1 MPQNSG
7 HTWTGNEDNRFI
19 ILWHDGNGGSWNSP
33 RHDAE
38 ICSTHGV
45 CPGAGGGDH
54 SFASRHGFREGWED
68 WMQWNRNKVNPRD
81 NIYIGNHYNGDTVP
95 ITDVKF
101 GGSTRWTPTID
112 MNNEPVA
119 ARRRYMTWF
128 TIKRNDKPPAP
139 DNKNTFA
146 YNIKTKPEPVEGGR
160 NRNRY
165 LKDDVWNYS
174 KVRLEDGN
182 KVDPCPGTPH
192 KGFTSRNQITCLYN
206 AQQLGALQGA
216 SKRPVQDAMYN
227 DILNR
232 LCKTPGNETKVV
244 GNVKCTDNTKFMDV
258 AQRYCETGAN
268 IKDVGKDATCGPGKY
283 GKYHES
289 AIKYCDKNPTDN
301 WCRCYN
307 AMKKCTKNMNGPGCQ
322 KFKTVFESYKKFK
335 GKPGYTE
342 AVNAIPCAA
351 GCSLADVY
359 RPRDMGDCPQNIT
372 ICNAEV
378 NVGSMQDSTVKVDQ
392 ACSSGDAPS
401 TDPNAATEGANK
413 KFEEEQPTLTD
424 FASNPGSYIPKSLGD
439 LKTNKKAKA
448 GVGGIGSSLIISIC
462 CVVLLLLVMSG
473 GGSGPR
479 RFRK

>member
-19 ILWHDGNGGSWNSP
+19 ILWHHGNGGSWNSP
-33 RHDAE
+33 KQDAE
-38 ICSTHGV
+38 ICSTHGT

-128 TIKRNDKPPAP
+128 TIKRNDKPPDP

-146 YNIKTKPEPVEGGR
+146 YEIKTKPEPVEGGR

-192 KGFTSRNQITCLYN
+192 KGFTSRNTITCLYN

-232 LCKTPGNETKVV
+232 LCNVRGNETKVV
-244 GNVKCTDNTKFMDV
+244 GNVKCTDNTKFMNV
-258 AQRYCETGAN
+258 AQRYCETGSR
-268 IKDVGKDATCGPGKY
+268 IKDAGADAICGPSKY

-359 RPRDMGDCPQNIT
+359 RPRDMGACPQNIT

-378 NVGSMQDSTVKVDQ
+378 NVGSMQDSTVKVAQ

-424 FASNPGSYIPKSLGD
+424 FTSNPGSYIPKSLGD

>member
-1 MPQNSG
+1 
-7 HTWTGNEDNRFI
+7 
-19 ILWHDGNGGSWNSP
+19 
-33 RHDAE
+33 
-38 ICSTHGV
+38 
-45 CPGAGGGDH
+45 
-54 SFASRHGFREGWED
+54 
-68 WMQWNRNKVNPRD
+68 
-81 NIYIGNHYNGDTVP
+81 
-95 ITDVKF
+95 
-101 GGSTRWTPTID
+101 
-112 MNNEPVA
+112 
-119 ARRRYMTWF
+119 
-128 TIKRNDKPPAP
+128 
-139 DNKNTFA
+139 
-146 YNIKTKPEPVEGGR
+146 
-160 NRNRY
+160 
-165 LKDDVWNYS
+165 
-174 KVRLEDGN
+174 
-182 KVDPCPGTPH
+182 
-192 KGFTSRNQITCLYN
+192 
-206 AQQLGALQGA
+206 
-216 SKRPVQDAMYN
+216 
-227 DILNR
+227 
-232 LCKTPGNETKVV
+232 
-244 GNVKCTDNTKFMDV
+244 
-258 AQRYCETGAN
+258 
-268 IKDVGKDATCGPGKY
+268 
-283 GKYHES
+283 
-289 AIKYCDKNPTDN
+289 
-301 WCRCYN
+301 
-307 AMKKCTKNMNGPGCQ
+307 MNGPGCQ

-378 NVGSMQDSTVKVDQ
+378 NVGSMQDSTVKVAQ